1 MTKIQDFNINLLTM
15 ANYELGHA
23 KNINGDKLVKFCLDY
38 NDSKKITYWNNES
51 KYSLTLVHLTIFSIW
66 DQISIFL
73 FSLSY
78 QHIS

>member
-38 NDSKKITYWNNES
+38 NDSKKITYLNI
-51 KYSLTLVHLTIFSIW
+51 V
-66 DQISIFL
+66 
-73 FSLSY
+73 
-78 QHIS
+78 